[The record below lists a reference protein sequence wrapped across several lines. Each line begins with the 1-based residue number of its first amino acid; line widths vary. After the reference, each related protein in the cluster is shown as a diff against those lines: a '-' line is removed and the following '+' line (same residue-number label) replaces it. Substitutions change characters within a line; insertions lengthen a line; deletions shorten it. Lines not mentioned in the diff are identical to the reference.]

1 MDTTEIRHKAAAHPI
16 MIIAAVAVILFSSV
30 GIAAIMGWLPSSSA
44 NGAANTSGA
53 ALAPAVATTPAA
65 LPPGAGNSSY
75 GRSGAN
81 GQYGSQYAAQGNTPA
96 LSDRAPD
103 GAQPVAASCDN
114 CGVIQG
120 VREVHHRGS
129 GTGVGAA
136 GGAILGGLL
145 GNAVGG
151 GHGRQ
156 LATVAG
162 AVGGAVAGNQVEGNM
177 RSSTSYEIVVHMN
190 NGSTRTFHQSA
201 LPNWREGDHV
211 RVVNGHIQ
219 AD

>member
-75 GRSGAN
+75 SNSRGNVN
-81 GQYGSQYAAQGNTPA
+81 GQYPAQGN
-96 LSDRAPD
+96 APD
-103 GAQPVAASCDN
+103 NPQPVAASCDN

-190 NGSTRTFHQSA
+190 NGATRTFHQSA

-211 RVVNGHIQ
+211 RVVNGHLQ

>member
-44 NGAANTSGA
+44 NGAANTSAA
-53 ALAPAVATTPAA
+53 ALAPAVATSPAA
-65 LPPGAGNSSY
+65 LPPGAGNT
-75 GRSGAN
+75 SGN
-81 GQYGSQYAAQGNTPA
+81 QYAGQGA
-96 LSDRAPD
+96 LSQRAPD
-103 GAQPVAASCDN
+103 APQPVAASCDS

-190 NGSTRTFHQSA
+190 SGATRTFHQSA
-201 LPNWREGDHV
+201 LPSWREGDHV
-211 RVVNGHIQ
+211 RVVSGHLQ

>member
-44 NGAANTSGA
+44 NGAANANGA

-65 LPPGAGNSSY
+65 LPPGADNSSY
-75 GRSGAN
+75 GPRSGSS
-81 GQYGSQYAAQGNTPA
+81 GSSSNQYAGQSA

-103 GAQPVAASCDN
+103 NAQPVTSHCDN

-129 GTGVGAA
+129 GTGIGAA

-177 RSSTSYEIVVHMN
+177 RSTTSYEIVVHMN
-190 NGSTRTFHQSA
+190 NGATRTFHQSA
-201 LPNWREGDHV
+201 LPSWREGDHV

>member
-44 NGAANTSGA
+44 NGAANTSAA

-65 LPPGAGNSSY
+65 LPSGASNSSY
-75 GRSGAN
+75 SDSRGAVN
-81 GQYGSQYAAQGNTPA
+81 GQYPAQGNTPA
-96 LSDRAPD
+96 YT
-103 GAQPVAASCDN
+103 QPAAASCDN

-190 NGSTRTFHQSA
+190 SGATRTFHQSA

-211 RVVNGHIQ
+211 RVVNGHLQ

>member
-44 NGAANTSGA
+44 NGAANTSAA

-75 GRSGAN
+75 SSSRNGVPAAN
-81 GQYGSQYAAQGNTPA
+81 
-96 LSDRAPD
+96 DRAPD
-103 GAQPVAASCDN
+103 YAQPAAASCDS

-190 NGSTRTFHQSA
+190 TGATRTFHQST

>member
-53 ALAPAVATTPAA
+53 VLAPAVATTPAA
-65 LPPGAGNSSY
+65 LPPGANNSS
-75 GRSGAN
+75 SGMRN
-81 GQYGSQYAAQGNTPA
+81 GSNQYAEQGS

-103 GAQPVAASCDN
+103 AAQPVAASCDN

-190 NGSTRTFHQSA
+190 SGATRTFHQSA
-201 LPNWREGDHV
+201 LPSWREGDHV